1 MDKESNQ
8 ESEEPLIDIN
18 LFNEFIKNKIK
29 SIFTG
34 VITHPL
40 QINYKDW
47 RRKNSNLTWLS
58 YAIHKLPGQS
68 EKRRLQN

>member
-40 QINYKDW
+40 QINYKD
-47 RRKNSNLTWLS
+47 
-58 YAIHKLPGQS
+58 
-68 EKRRLQN
+68 